1 MSVKPSTSRSSSA
14 IETIG
19 NQSSIQAIKK
29 RRKRSEFLTR
39 QSFNAKKIHLAEIG
53 LRLRL
58 HRYVFLILGLIR
70 ISIMS
75 LVLANNL
82 FEDFYIENRDFDALL
97 SNVTLSERAW
107 NQTRSSEISNCT
119 TSWNHFLSLSLFTV
133 SRNQTNISQMKPI
146 LRAIIGSLLYVLCLD
161 DLTISLYLMIRG
173 GQLVRLLIKI
183 PNIESI
189 DYSKSFAFR
198 ALSIALTIS
207 CIINMLGFISFN
219 DEQTDKLISSKISF
233 WSKIYILINLVMTIL
248 MFINLSIMPIL
259 FIYTMILFKFSIEKL
274 VNAFSSVNL
283 DEIQMLKLK
292 NKLSDL
298 NDQFKEIIPYFALPL
313 TVNFAANIFIV
324 ISSACFLMINT
335 FRNQYTSFVF
345 SLGLFAFIRLIL
357 VACIGNLPINI
368 CRDLIRTV
376 YENLEQWTLNEWMCF
391 MELKRLRKE
400 FTVSIFSMYTVRQS
414 SILAMLGFALNYIV
428 ILLQTENYSSANNG
442 NSSKSNQSNML
453 EDRGKHFFYENDNQS
468 MNNIAHWLQ

>member
-274 VNAFSSVNL
+274 VNAFSSG
-283 DEIQMLKLK
+283 
-292 NKLSDL
+292 KLSL
-298 NDQFKEIIPYFALPL
+298 Y
-313 TVNFAANIFIV
+313 
-324 ISSACFLMINT
+324 
-335 FRNQYTSFVF
+335 
-345 SLGLFAFIRLIL
+345 
-357 VACIGNLPINI
+357 
-368 CRDLIRTV
+368 
-376 YENLEQWTLNEWMCF
+376 
-391 MELKRLRKE
+391 
-400 FTVSIFSMYTVRQS
+400 QS
-414 SILAMLGFALNYIV
+414 
-428 ILLQTENYSSANNG
+428 
-442 NSSKSNQSNML
+442 
-453 EDRGKHFFYENDNQS
+453 
-468 MNNIAHWLQ
+468 